1 MNTEKTI
8 RPASGY
14 GLLLAGFA
22 LLALCIYLFVLYAAM
37 QQSWVLT
44 AAIAGSLLWFI
55 YLFGFFIVN
64 PNESVVLVLFGTY
77 NGTVKDYGFY
87 WANPF
92 YSRTKVS
99 LRARNQ
105 NSEKLKVNDAVGNP
119 IEIGAVL
126 VWQVEDTAKAVFSVD
141 NYLRYVEIQS
151 EAAVRT
157 LAGAYPYDN
166 FEDGHAEVT
175 LRGNAQLVNDEL
187 EKQLKDRLDLAGV
200 KIIEAR
206 ISHLAYA
213 PEIAGAMLQRQQAAA
228 VVAARHKIVEGAVSM
243 VEMALEKLS
252 EKEIIE
258 LDEERKAAMVSNL
271 LVVLCSDRAAQPVMN
286 TGTLYQ

>member
-1 MNTEKTI
+1 MNTEKTV

-14 GLLLAGFA
+14 GLLVAGLA
-22 LLALCIYLFVLYAAM
+22 LLALCIYLFVQYADHH
-37 QQSWVLT
+37 QHWVLT
-44 AAIAGSLLWFI
+44 AAIVSGLLWFI
-55 YLFGFFIVN
+55 HLFGFFIVN

-92 YSRTKVS
+92 YTRTKVS

-175 LRGNAQLVNDEL
+175 LRANAQLVNDEL

-243 VEMALEKLS
+243 VEMALDKLS